1 LRVTP
6 PLNLPAPGRR
16 QCLYVVLL
24 DFADTCVFAKQS
36 LGPILCGPLPLVRAK
51 PHSSTTG
58 SPSPEVTGTFCRV
71 PSPQF
76 TRAPEASRL
85 AYVCPFPVRSQDALP
100 AEAFLG
106 SRLRQTRP
114 PEGELGVRSRLP
126 GSFLPRDRLPPCTG
140 TTVAR
145 LWLHSC
151 VPPAGGNAHPLVR
164 EYSPASHRL
173 RPSASA

>member
-1 LRVTP
+1 MH
-6 PLNLPAPGRR
+6 
-16 QCLYVVLL
+16 

-36 LGPILCGPLPLVRAK
+36 LGPILCGRLPLRPATG
-51 PHSSTTG
+51 PSSTTG

-85 AYVCPFPVRSQDALP
+85 AYVCPFAVRSRDALP

-106 SRLRQTRP
+106 SQVRQTPGGRNLQSAS
-114 PEGELGVRSRLP
+114 GLGSP
-126 GSFLPRDRLPPCTG
+126 GSFRPRDRLPPCTG

-145 LWLHSC
+145 PCVHSC
-151 VPPAGGNAHPLVR
+151 VPPAGGNAHLVVR
-164 EYSPASHRL
+164 ECSPAFHRL
-173 RPSASA
+173 RLSASA